1 MLPCSMSQIPSLFTR
16 YCDLITCNLIAAVP
30 PHPTGYPA
38 IARAICYN
46 LDAIPPAGKVQSI

>member
-30 PHPTGYPA
+30 PHPTGYP
-38 IARAICYN
+38 R
-46 LDAIPPAGKVQSI
+46 LPALSAKPRWYSTGWQV